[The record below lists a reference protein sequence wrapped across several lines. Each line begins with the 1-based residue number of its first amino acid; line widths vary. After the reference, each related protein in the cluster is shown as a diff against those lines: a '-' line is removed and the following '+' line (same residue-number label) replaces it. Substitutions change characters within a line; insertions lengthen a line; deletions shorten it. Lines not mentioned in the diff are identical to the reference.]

1 MEINTND
8 IIVIG
13 IMTGTS
19 LDGIDTAVCRF
30 SFDGSRFGYQEL
42 FFKTYKYPEKL
53 RLKISE
59 ILSDTVQLFDISQ
72 LNFALSKV
80 YADAVNNALI
90 ELGTERNEVAAIG
103 LHGQTIYHQPQVMNF
118 CGMPIA
124 STLQAGNISALNQLT
139 GIPVIGDFRS
149 ADIALGGQGAPL
161 VPVFD
166 YEFLRSDSENIIA
179 LNIGG
184 MANITLLPQNCK
196 REQVIAF
203 DTGPGNILIDIAA
216 RRYFNVEYD
225 SGGGFARAGNPDYN
239 LLDKM
244 MEHPYI
250 HKTFPKSTGRELFN
264 IQFFKNYF
272 EDYSNGGDAVST
284 LTHFTAKSI
293 AVNIQNSGFD
303 ADRLVVSG
311 GGGRNI
317 FLMELISHYLPGIK
331 VQTSESQGIG
341 IDSKEAVCFAFLAYL
356 NILRLPGNIP
366 SATGAKS
373 QTILGVRA
381 G

>member
-1 MEINTND
+1 MDINTKD
-8 IIVIG
+8 MILIG

-30 SFDGSRFGYQEL
+30 NYNGTDFEFEEL
-42 FFKTYKYPEKL
+42 FFRTYPYPEQ
-53 RLKISE
+53 LKVCIGEIISG
-59 ILSDTVQLFDISQ
+59 LGNLQDISQ
-72 LNFALSKV
+72 LNFALSEV
-80 YADAVNNALI
+80 YTDAVKDSL
-90 ELGTERNEVAAIG
+90 LGSGIDRNEVTAIG
-103 LHGQTIYHQPQVMNF
+103 LHGQTLYHQPQAMNF
-118 CGMPIA
+118 CGMSVA

-196 REQVIAF
+196 REQVLAF

-216 RRYFNVEYD
+216 RRYFETEYD
-225 SGGGFARAGNPDYN
+225 KDGEFARAGNPDYN
-239 LLDKM
+239 LLDEM
-244 MEHPYI
+244 MNLPYI
-250 HKTFPKSTGRELFN
+250 HQKFPKSTGRELFN
-264 IQFFKNYF
+264 IQFFNKYFDNY
-272 EDYSNGGDAVST
+272 YNGSDALST
-284 LTHFTAKSI
+284 ITHFTAKSI
-293 AVNIQNSGFD
+293 AVNIHNSGFS
-303 ADRLVVSG
+303 ADSLIVSG
-311 GGGRNI
+311 GGGRNK
-317 FLMELISHYLPGIK
+317 FLIELIGQYLLD
-331 VQTSESQGIG
+331 VRVLTSESLGIG